1 MDELMKKHI
10 VVNGYGFDVFN
21 DGEGKEV
28 CRCGTGMTEQK
39 KLFSA
44 MGLMQALLEQGEE
57 VSL

>member
-10 VVNGYGFDVFN
+10 VVDGYGFDVFY
-21 DGEGKEV
+21 DKEGKEV
-28 CRCGTGMTEQK
+28 CRCGTGITERK

-44 MGLMQALLEQGEE
+44 RGLMQALLEQGEE